1 MNTSYKEDVDFVS
14 FITDIPLNAKDI
26 ADATRKNPIL
36 SKVCEYTLNGWPKY
50 VNDPDLKPYF
60 IRRNE
65 LSVDNGVILWGLR
78 VVIPEPYREQLLS
91 ELHEKHMGMCK
102 MKALARSYLWWNNID
117 SDIERTVKGCATCMS
132 VQNSP
137 ATAPLH
143 PLKWATRPWQRIH
156 IDYAEFKQQIFLV
169 VTASYSKWLEV
180 IPMKSTTSEKTI
192 EKLRGLFSTW
202 GLPEELVS
210 DNDPRFTS
218 AEFHM
223 FMKNN
228 GIRHTLV
235 PSYHL
240 SSNGAFERAI
250 QVLKKSLKKQLFEA
264 RNNGKNNTLHYRL
277 SNFLLRYRNTP
288 HSITKEFP
296 AVLFLK
302 RQLRSRLTL
311 LKPNK
316 ELDIEQKQEKMA
328 SSHDRNRSIMRHFF
342 EGDTVLVKTTLP
354 GGKKWKWLPGTVTK
368 QKGPVTYLVKV
379 GPKIRYCHIDH
390 LRKNEANFPQ
400 EDENLNS
407 GIPFILPTGLHIS
420 GSKKRENIS
429 DSGHSNLKP
438 EIPSESG
445 SESRPEG
452 QSLIGNET
460 EITRRYPTH
469 ERKPPNRL
477 NL

>member
-1 MNTSYKEDVDFVS
+1 MSAYDYDIVYRKSADHTNCDFLSRLPMNTSYKEDVDFVS

-26 ADATRKNPIL
+26 AEATRKNPIL
-36 SKVCEYTLNGWPKY
+36 SKVYEYTLNGWPKY

-60 IRRNE
+60 FRRNE
-65 LSVDNGVILWGLR
+65 LSVDNGVILWELR

-91 ELHEKHMGMCK
+91 KLHEEHMGMCK
-102 MKALARSYLWWNNID
+102 TIALARSYLRWNNID

-143 PLKWATRPWQRIH
+143 PWKWATRPWQRIH
-156 IDYAEFKQQIFLV
+156 IDYAEFKQQVFLV
-169 VTASYSKWLEV
+169 VTDSYSKWLEV
-180 IPMKSTTSEKTI
+180 IPMKPTTSEKTT

-202 GLPEELVS
+202 GFPEEFDS
-210 DNDPRFTS
+210 
-218 AEFHM
+218 
-223 FMKNN
+223 
-228 GIRHTLV
+228 
-235 PSYHL
+235 
-240 SSNGAFERAI
+240 
-250 QVLKKSLKKQLFEA
+250 
-264 RNNGKNNTLHYRL
+264 
-277 SNFLLRYRNTP
+277 
-288 HSITKEFP
+288 P

-302 RQLRSRLTL
+302 SQLRSRLTL

-316 ELDIEQKQEKMA
+316 ELDIEQKQENMA
-328 SSHDRNRSIMRHFF
+328 SSHDRNRSVMRHFV
-342 EGDTVLVKTTLP
+342 EGDTMLVKTTLP

-379 GPKIRYCHIDH
+379 GPKIRYCH

-407 GIPFILPTGLHIS
+407 GIPFILPTGLNIS

-438 EIPSESG
+438 GIPSESG
-445 SESRPEG
+445 S
-452 QSLIGNET
+452 
-460 EITRRYPTH
+460 
-469 ERKPPNRL
+469 K
-477 NL
+477 